1 MQGLRW
7 RALCPLLLILHAG
20 GEPMGEAITKTLA
33 HSLERLDA
41 LLHRDV
47 NTDMI
52 RRLLRL
58 FGRDAAVF
66 FVDGMCSGEFL
77 QRFVLDPAR
86 AVAEASTT
94 RPLDQAVI
102 LALPVG
108 DVAFVTDFDTLVQ
121 GIVNGKA
128 AVLVEGMA
136 GAVCVDIRFF
146 LRRSISTPLNENVV
160 MGPHGG
166 LQ

>member
-33 HSLERLDA
+33 HNLERLDS

-66 FVDGMCSGEFL
+66 FVDGMCSGGFL
-77 QRFVLDPAR
+77 QRFVLDPAP
-86 AVAEASTT
+86 A
-94 RPLDQAVI
+94 
-102 LALPVG
+102 
-108 DVAFVTDFDTLVQ
+108 
-121 GIVNGKA
+121 
-128 AVLVEGMA
+128 
-136 GAVCVDIRFF
+136 
-146 LRRSISTPLNENVV
+146 VV
-160 MGPHGG
+160 MVLMAPPESNTPMVSTSSTCKSS
-166 LQ
+166 

>member
-1 MQGLRW
+1 M
-7 RALCPLLLILHAG
+7 LLILHAG

-33 HSLERLDA
+33 HNLERLDA

-77 QRFVLDPAR
+77 QRFVLDPAL
-86 AVAEASTT
+86 S
-94 RPLDQAVI
+94 LI
-102 LALPVG
+102 H
-108 DVAFVTDFDTLVQ
+108 
-121 GIVNGKA
+121 I
-128 AVLVEGMA
+128 
-136 GAVCVDIRFF
+136 
-146 LRRSISTPLNENVV
+146 
-160 MGPHGG
+160 
-166 LQ
+166 

>member
-1 MQGLRW
+1 
-7 RALCPLLLILHAG
+7 
-20 GEPMGEAITKTLA
+20 MGEAITKTLA
-33 HSLERLDA
+33 HNLERLDA

-108 DVAFVTDFDTLVQ
+108 DVSFVTDFDTLVQ

-136 GAVCVDIRFF
+136 GAV
-146 LRRSISTPLNENVV
+146 
-160 MGPHGG
+160 
-166 LQ
+166 